1 MDNIL
6 LFAICLVFTF
16 AVTVL
21 ILRKLIPVLKSKKMG
36 QHILEIGPRWHS
48 SKEGTPTMGGLS
60 FIIASAAAGAAACVY
75 LFVRG
80 GGRETVALMITLA
93 YALANGIIGTVDDLA
108 KLKKKQNEGLTA
120 PQKYLLQL
128 IFAGIYLSVMRAAG
142 CITTELYIPFA
153 DISFDLGILYYVFAL
168 ILLTGMVNAVNLT
181 DGIDGLVG
189 SVTTVVGV
197 FFALCAFLHTGGAEL
212 GVLSALII
220 GSCTGFL
227 VYNFYPAKVFMGDT
241 GSLFLGALVTGSA
254 FVIGNPLVIV
264 LAGIIYIAEAAS
276 VMLQVGY
283 FKLTHGKRLFKMAP
297 FHHHLEKSGWS
308 ELKIVGVLTFVT
320 AAFCVLAWFAVK

>member
-1 MDNIL
+1 M
-6 LFAICLVFTF
+6 
-16 AVTVL
+16 
-21 ILRKLIPVLKSKKMG
+21 
-36 QHILEIGPRWHS
+36 
-48 SKEGTPTMGGLS
+48 
-60 FIIASAAAGAAACVY
+60 Y

-197 FFALCAFLHTGGAEL
+197 FFALCGRPTKPLRVTAEVVDSRSTTSPTTLVPRRSSMRNFRELAFLSTKTSRPLWLSENPISGLMRAIL
-212 GVLSALII
+212 VNSSTMCLNSTLSDFRNFLRAGVL
-220 GSCTGFL
+220 
-227 VYNFYPAKVFMGDT
+227 
-241 GSLFLGALVTGSA
+241 
-254 FVIGNPLVIV
+254 
-264 LAGIIYIAEAAS
+264 
-276 VMLQVGY
+276 
-283 FKLTHGKRLFKMAP
+283 
-297 FHHHLEKSGWS
+297 
-308 ELKIVGVLTFVT
+308 
-320 AAFCVLAWFAVK
+320 